1 MLVITSPKEMNAWT
15 HARKA
20 EQKRIGFVPTMGCL
34 HQGHLSL
41 IDILRKEGKCDLVVM
56 SIFVNPLQFAPGEDF
71 DKYPR
76 TWEQDKKLAEEAGV
90 DVLFHP
96 TVSEIYLPNDKTI
109 VEVED
114 LGKVMCGVS
123 RPTHFRGVTTI
134 VAKLLNIVAPYVTVF
149 GQKDAQQFFIIR
161 RMVRDL
167 MIETELIMAPI
178 VREKDGLAMS
188 SRNIYLSSDER
199 VQAVSLSQSLE
210 LAKMMIRGG
219 EKKSDVILQKMREH
233 ILKHPLAKIDYIT
246 LVDRETLNE
255 LTEAAPSSLIALAV
269 YFGKTRLIDNTIIE
283 H

>member
-1 MLVITSPKEMNAWT
+1 M
-15 HARKA
+15 
-20 EQKRIGFVPTMGCL
+20 
-34 HQGHLSL
+34 
-41 IDILRKEGKCDLVVM
+41 
-56 SIFVNPLQFAPGEDF
+56 
-71 DKYPR
+71 
-76 TWEQDKKLAEEAGV
+76 
-90 DVLFHP
+90 
-96 TVSEIYLPNDKTI
+96 
-109 VEVED
+109 ED

-134 VAKLLNIVAPYVTVF
+134 VAKLLNIVAPHVTVF

-210 LAKMMIRGG
+210 LAKKMISCG
-219 EKKSDVILQKMREH
+219 EKKSDMILQKMREH
-233 ILKHPLAKIDYIT
+233 ILKHSLAKIDYIT
-246 LVDRETLNE
+246 MVDTETLNE
-255 LTEAAPSSLIALAV
+255 LSEAAPSSLIAIAV

>member
-15 HARKA
+15 RARKA

-41 IDILRKEGKCDLVVM
+41 IDVLRKKGKCDAVVM
-56 SIFVNPLQFAPGEDF
+56 SIFVNPLQFGPGEDF

-76 TWEQDKKLAEEAGV
+76 TWEQDNKLAKEAGA

-96 TVSEIYLPNDKTI
+96 AVSEIYLPNDKTI

-123 RPTHFRGVTTI
+123 RPAHFRGVTTV
-134 VAKLLNIVAPYVTVF
+134 VAKLLNIVAPHVTVF

-188 SRNIYLSSDER
+188 SRNIYLSSYER

-210 LAKMMIRGG
+210 LAKKMIRGG
-219 EKKSDVILQKMREH
+219 EKKSGVILQKMREH
-233 ILKHPLAKIDYIT
+233 ILKHSLAKIDYIT
-246 LVDRETLNE
+246 MVDTETLNE